1 MDPRIHAIEKA
12 QLKTDRPDFKAGDT
26 VRVFVRIAEEEKTR
40 IQPFEGVVIAR
51 KGGLSRETFIVRR
64 ISYGEGVER
73 LFYLHSPFIEK
84 ILVVKQGQVRR
95 AKLYYLRKKVG
106 KGARIS
112 SKEYGGSANQ
122 GGGEERFN
130 QAPEAP
136 AAPPVR
142 SETSSTASA

>member
-1 MDPRIHAIEKA
+1 MDPRIQAIEQA
-12 QLKTDRPDFKAGDT
+12 QIKSDRPHFKAGDT
-26 VRVFVRIAEEEKTR
+26 VRVFVRIAEEDKTR

-51 KGGLSRETFIVRR
+51 KGGSSRETFTVRR

-73 LFYLHSPFIEK
+73 SFYLHSPFIEK
-84 ILVVKQGQVRR
+84 ILVVKHGHVRR

-112 SKEYGGSANQ
+112 SKEQGGSAKS

-136 AAPPVR
+136 AAPSVR
-142 SETSSTASA
+142 SETSSAASA